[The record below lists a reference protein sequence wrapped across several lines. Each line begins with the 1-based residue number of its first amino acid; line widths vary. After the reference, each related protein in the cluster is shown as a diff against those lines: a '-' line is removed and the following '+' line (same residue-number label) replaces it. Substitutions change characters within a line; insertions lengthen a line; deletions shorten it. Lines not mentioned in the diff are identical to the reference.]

1 MSEGSEERSRYSSME
16 KYPPTSDSNSIF
28 HGLNVQCASVKECI
42 NYGMNQLSNYFHG
55 MIKDLKKIKVTDEE
69 VHKGKYILSTSVTR
83 NHTQFGQ
90 ILE

>member
-1 MSEGSEERSRYSSME
+1 MGVYSSME

-69 VHKGKYILSTSVTR
+69 VHKGKYIRVIGPSQKFSL
-83 NHTQFGQ
+83 NMKN
-90 ILE
+90 

>member
-1 MSEGSEERSRYSSME
+1 ME

-69 VHKGKYILSTSVTR
+69 VHKGKYNTYYP
-83 NHTQFGQ
+83 HP
-90 ILE
+90 